1 MNLYKCLYCEKVYR
15 TYQSRNAHQGKCES
29 NLLES
34 MPENHED
41 PRKEVKRINE
51 RLETISNV
59 IFRLT
64 YEGKW
69 DGHDLETKR
78 NRLKAYMEVK

>member
-15 TYQSRNAHQGKCES
+15 TFQARNAHQGKCES
-29 NLLES
+29 NLFVATT
-34 MPENHED
+34 ENHED

-64 YEGKW
+64 SEA
-69 DGHDLETKR
+69 ETLNQRRSEIIEKYR
-78 NRLKAYMEVK
+78 EMLH

>member
-1 MNLYKCLYCEKVYR
+1 MNLYKCLYCDRVYH
-15 TYQSRNAHQGKCES
+15 TFQSRNAHQGKCES

-64 YEGKW
+64 SEA
-69 DGHDLETKR
+69 ETLNQRRSEIIEKYR
-78 NRLKAYMEVK
+78 EMLQ

>member
-15 TYQSRNAHQGKCES
+15 TFQARNAHQGKCES
-29 NLLES
+29 NLFER

-64 YEGKW
+64 SEAESLNQRRYEIIERYREM
-69 DGHDLETKR
+69 LR
-78 NRLKAYMEVK
+78 

>member
-1 MNLYKCLYCEKVYR
+1 MNLYKCLYCDRVYR
-15 TYQSRNAHQGKCES
+15 TFQARNAHQGKCES
-29 NLLES
+29 NLFER

-64 YEGKW
+64 SEAESLNQRRYEIIERYREM
-69 DGHDLETKR
+69 LR
-78 NRLKAYMEVK
+78 